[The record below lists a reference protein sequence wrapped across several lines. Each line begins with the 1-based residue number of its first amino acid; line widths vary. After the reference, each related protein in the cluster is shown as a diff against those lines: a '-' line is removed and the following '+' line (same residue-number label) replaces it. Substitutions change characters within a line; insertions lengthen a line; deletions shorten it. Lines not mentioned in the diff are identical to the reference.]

1 MGTEQVIVQNA
12 EVVARKYKRRVWWA
26 PEADLRQAAV
36 VAQMEAVHNFDPKY
50 GRPVA
55 GYLFRV
61 AVYAARRTLLKA
73 SAPVSHEH
81 DLTKLVGLYRAPLED
96 LDQTHVAFD
105 TERAYD
111 AKVIWQR
118 LEDRLGAEGAKFAFA
133 VFVEGWQPAEIA
145 EASAVPVEDVYRYIH
160 YTRRLLES
168 DVVLHQFWKEI
179 E

>member
-1 MGTEQVIVQNA
+1 MGTEQVIVENA
-12 EVVARKYKRRVWWA
+12 RVVARKYKRRVWWA
-26 PEADLRQAAV
+26 PEEDLRQSAV
-36 VAQMEAVHNFDPKY
+36 VAQLEAVHNYDPDY
-50 GRPVA
+50 GRPLD
-55 GYLFRV
+55 GYLFRT

-111 AKVIWQR
+111 AKVIWER
-118 LEDRLGAEGAKFAFA
+118 LEDQLGQEGAEFAVA

-160 YTRRLLES
+160 YTRRVLES
-168 DVVLHQFWKEI
+168 DDVLHTFWKEI
-179 E
+179 